1 MVTKRNFMTEK
12 IRLIATDMDGTFLDA
27 SGQFDHQRLDN
38 LLKKFE
44 AKNLIFTIASGRS
57 LLTLEKLF
65 KDFTDRIAII
75 AENGS
80 LIQYKN
86 QVLFEQLMTPSQYL
100 DLTAKI
106 LENPYNQGV
115 KLLLSGKKAAYILAE
130 SPQSYI
136 DFMKGYYENIQ
147 LVENFEQLD
156 DAIFKITTQFP
167 AEYVHK
173 GAAWLNERLP
183 HIQAVTTGFES
194 IDIILRGA
202 NKGFGLSH
210 LCQVLKLKS
219 EHVLAFGD
227 NLNDFEM
234 MDFADV
240 AIAPEN
246 ARVEIKEL
254 ADEVI
259 PHHQEQSVIT
269 YMEGMIK
276 E

>member
-1 MVTKRNFMTEK
+1 M
-12 IRLIATDMDGTFLDA
+12 LFL
-27 SGQFDHQRLDN
+27 
-38 LLKKFE
+38 
-44 AKNLIFTIASGRS
+44 
-57 LLTLEKLF
+57 
-65 KDFTDRIAII
+65 
-75 AENGS
+75 
-80 LIQYKN
+80 
-86 QVLFEQLMTPSQYL
+86 
-100 DLTAKI
+100 
-106 LENPYNQGV
+106 
-115 KLLLSGKKAAYILAE
+115 
-130 SPQSYI
+130 
-136 DFMKGYYENIQ
+136 
-147 LVENFEQLD
+147 
-156 DAIFKITTQFP
+156 KITTQFP

>member
-27 SGQFDHQRLDN
+27 SGQFDHQRLDD

-115 KLLLSGKKAAYILAE
+115 ELLLSGKKGRLYFGGE
-130 SPQSYI
+130 S
-136 DFMKGYYENIQ
+136 
-147 LVENFEQLD
+147 
-156 DAIFKITTQFP
+156 
-167 AEYVHK
+167 
-173 GAAWLNERLP
+173 
-183 HIQAVTTGFES
+183 
-194 IDIILRGA
+194 
-202 NKGFGLSH
+202 
-210 LCQVLKLKS
+210 S
-219 EHVLAFGD
+219 EL
-227 NLNDFEM
+227 
-234 MDFADV
+234 
-240 AIAPEN
+240 
-246 ARVEIKEL
+246 
-254 ADEVI
+254 
-259 PHHQEQSVIT
+259 
-269 YMEGMIK
+269 Y
-276 E
+276 